1 MIIIHI
7 DNINMLFSKISNLFS
22 GVLIVVVVGC
32 LAGIT
37 IVLHFRKQR
46 RTSVVLQERRETIHR
61 SLVEA
66 FSNNDLEEEGGNRS
80 FSTNQSQSYSRRT
93 PATLQED
100 DDSEEDRPIMFRT
113 ERDPT

>member
-1 MIIIHI
+1 MIIA
-7 DNINMLFSKISNLFS
+7 
-22 GVLIVVVVGC
+22 GVIIVVIVGC
-32 LAGIT
+32 LAAVS

-66 FSNNDLEEEGGNRS
+66 FSSNNLDEDDGNRS
-80 FSTNQSQSYSRRT
+80 FSTSHSQRYSRRT

-100 DDSEEDRPIMFRT
+100 EDSEEDRPILFRT
-113 ERDPT
+113 DRDPA

>member
-1 MIIIHI
+1 LIAASGSLTGIII
-7 DNINMLFSKISNLFS
+7 
-22 GVLIVVVVGC
+22 VVIVGC
-32 LAGIT
+32 LAAVS

-66 FSNNDLEEEGGNRS
+66 FSSNNLDEDDGNRS
-80 FSTNQSQSYSRRT
+80 FSTSHSQSYSRRT

-100 DDSEEDRPIMFRT
+100 EDDEEDRPIMFRT
-113 ERDPT
+113 DRDPA

>member
-1 MIIIHI
+1 MEIII
-7 DNINMLFSKISNLFS
+7 ST
-22 GVLIVVVVGC
+22 GVIIIVVVGG
-32 LAGIT
+32 LAGVS
-37 IVLHFRKQR
+37 IVLHVRRQR

-66 FSNNDLEEEGGNRS
+66 FSSNQVGDDDERRS
-80 FSTNQSQSYSRRT
+80 FGTSHSQSYSRGT

-100 DDSEEDRPIMFRT
+100 DDSEEDRPIIFRT

>member
-1 MIIIHI
+1 MI
-7 DNINMLFSKISNLFS
+7 
-22 GVLIVVVVGC
+22 IVVVVGC

-37 IVLHFRKQR
+37 IVLHFRRQR

-66 FSNNDLEEEGGNRS
+66 FSSNDLGEDDGNRS
-80 FSTNQSQSYSRRT
+80 FSTSHSQTYSRRT
-93 PATLQED
+93 PATLQEE

>member
-1 MIIIHI
+1 MSLH
-7 DNINMLFSKISNLFS
+7 FV
-22 GVLIVVVVGC
+22 GVIIVVVVGC
-32 LAGIT
+32 LAGVT
-37 IVLHFRKQR
+37 IILHFRKQR

-66 FSNNDLEEEGGNRS
+66 FSTNDLEEEGRNRS
-80 FSTNQSQSYSRRT
+80 FSTNQCQSYSHRT
-93 PATLQED
+93 PATLQEE